1 MRTWRV
7 FSVFAVLILVL
18 AACGSQGTSSS
29 AEESEAPPSGSE
41 GAEPSASEGGAGEPV
56 AGGTL
61 VFAGSRL
68 SSSLDPV
75 LTSDGESFR
84 VLQQAYETLVDLAPG
99 STNEL
104 VGVLAETWEGEP
116 DGTEYVF
123 HLRENVTFHD
133 GTPFNADAVVANFE
147 RWQNLPEE
155 MQADAYYYD
164 AVFDGFGADNLMQS
178 IEATDENTVT
188 ITLREPNPNFLYG
201 IALPCFGIVSPA
213 VLESTNASD
222 ASSTLDTDVVQ
233 AGTGPFILEEYVPDD
248 SATLVR
254 NDEYWEEP
262 AYLDR
267 VIIVPNSDGAARLQ
281 ALQGGSVQGFDL
293 VNPSDYET
301 VESGGFQLVQRQSFN
316 TLYLGITPTARETV
330 AGLEGDLARDD
341 LVEIYGGEES
351 PLQDL
356 AVRQA
361 VAMAINREA
370 LIEPFYGGRGSVAN
384 TFIPETSQWFDSME
398 SAVAPV
404 EYDPEGAAALLE
416 EAGFGP
422 ENPATIHFWY
432 PTEVTRP
439 YMPDPR
445 GLHEAITQMLEDAG
459 FVVESHSDI
468 WDSPGYL
475 FDAQNGYYDMHF
487 LGWTGDWDDPGNFYG
502 IHFGYSQGAP
512 AAQFGCDVDGL
523 EDAINTAD
531 AEVDPEARAEAWGEA
546 AALIPD
552 NVCFVTIA
560 HGDTALAFTQEV
572 QGYLANP
579 TGSESFKSVWLS
591 GD

>member
-1 MRTWRV
+1 MRTWRMV
-7 FSVFAVLILVL
+7 SIFAVLALVL
-18 AACGSQGTSSS
+18 AACGDQGTSES
-29 AEESEAPPSGSE
+29 AAPSDEPPASGESAGPEPSGD
-41 GAEPSASEGGAGEPV
+41 AGEPV

-61 VFAGSRL
+61 VFGGSRL
-68 SSSLDPV
+68 ASSLDPV

-84 VLQQAYETLVDLAPG
+84 VLQQSYETLVDLVPG
-99 STNEL
+99 STSEL
-104 VGVLAETWEGEP
+104 EGVLAETWEGEP

-123 HLRENVTFHD
+123 HLVEGATFHD

-164 AVFDGFGADNLMQS
+164 AVFDGFGPDNLMQS
-178 IEATDENTVT
+178 IEATDEYTVT

-201 IALPCFGIVSPA
+201 LALPCFGIVSPA
-213 VLESTNASD
+213 ILESTNASD
-222 ASSTLDTDVVQ
+222 AASTLGTDVTQ
-233 AGTGPFILEEYVPDD
+233 GGTGPFVLTEYVPDE
-248 SATLVR
+248 SATFAR
-254 NDEYWEEP
+254 NEEYWGDP

-267 VIIVPNSDGAARLQ
+267 VIITPNADGAARLQ

-301 VESGGFQLVQRQSFN
+301 VENEGYQLVHRLSFN
-316 TLYLGITPTARETV
+316 TLYLGITPSARETV

-341 LVEIYGGEES
+341 LAEIYGDEPS
-351 PLQDL
+351 PLQEL

-361 VAMAINREA
+361 VQMAIDREA
-370 LIEPFYGGRGSVAN
+370 LIGPFYGGRGSVAN
-384 TFIPETSQWFDSME
+384 TFIPETSQWFDAIE
-398 SAVAPV
+398 SAVEPV
-404 EYDPEGAAALLE
+404 SFDPEGAAALLE
-416 EAGFGP
+416 QAGYGP
-422 ENPATIHFWY
+422 DNPPVINFWY

-445 GLHEAITQMLEDAG
+445 GLHEAIKQMLEDAG
-459 FVVESHSDI
+459 FVVQSQSDI

-512 AAQFGCDVDGL
+512 AAQFDCDVDGL
-523 EDAINTAD
+523 EEAINTAD
-531 AEVDPEARAEAWGEA
+531 AEVDPEARAAAWGEA
-546 AALIPD
+546 AAIIHE

-572 QGYLANP
+572 HGYEPNP
-579 TGSESFKSVWLS
+579 TGSESFAGVWLS
-591 GD
+591 GE